1 MHRKESAMSASID
14 SVCGDCKHAGRR
26 GGTRGAWLC
35 TVWSLIILTLTILV
49 TPDVAVAQSWEHIPL
64 VGVLS
69 PATPEPASS
78 AGRGLTAF
86 RQGLQE
92 LGYVEGQTIRLA
104 YRFAEWH
111 WDRLPALAA
120 ELVQLQPDVIVTNT
134 GAGVLAA
141 QQATATIPIVV
152 AIGPD
157 LVELGLV
164 TSLAQPSGNITG
176 QILRDAELAGKRLE
190 LLKNAVPTIT
200 HVTLLVDPVSTLS
213 PPYVRA
219 SEAAAHALGI
229 RLQRVDAGTPE
240 AIDAALGTVATG
252 GTNALMIQ
260 DSAMFSAQRQRLLD
274 FARTHRLPT
283 VCGGRQYVEAGCL
296 IAYSPSHVEMMRRA
310 AVFVDK
316 LLKGAKPAD
325 LPMELPDKLELFLN
339 LQTAEVL
346 GITIPPTLLI
356 LANEVIK

>member
-1 MHRKESAMSASID
+1 MSASID
-14 SVCGDCKHAGRR
+14 SVCGDCRPAGSR
-26 GGTRGAWLC
+26 GRTRAAWLC
-35 TVWSLIILTLTILV
+35 TVWSIVTLTLTILV
-49 TPDVAVAQSWEHIPL
+49 TPDVAVGQSREKIPL

-92 LGYVEGQTIRLA
+92 LGYVEGQTIRLV

-141 QQATATIPIVV
+141 HQATATIPIVV
-152 AIGPD
+152 TVGPD
-157 LVELGLV
+157 LVDLGLV
-164 TSLAQPSGNITG
+164 ASLAHPSGNITG

-190 LLKNAVPTIT
+190 LLKDAVPTIT
-200 HVTLLVDPVSTLS
+200 HVAVLVDPGSSLS
-213 PPYVRA
+213 PAYA
-219 SEAAAHALGI
+219 NDIEAAAQALGVQ
-229 RLQRVDAGTPE
+229 LQRVEAGTLE
-240 AIDAALGTVATG
+240 TIDTALTTIATG
-252 GTNALMIQ
+252 GADALMIQ

-274 FARTHRLPT
+274 FARAHRLPT

-296 IAYSPSHVEMMRRA
+296 IAYSPNHVEMARHA
-310 AVFVDK
+310 TVFVDK
-316 LLKGAKPAD
+316 LLKGATPAD
-325 LPMELPDKLELFLN
+325 LPMELPNKLELFLN

-346 GITIPPTLLI
+346 GITLPPTLLM
-356 LANEVIK
+356 LADEVIK

>member
-1 MHRKESAMSASID
+1 
-14 SVCGDCKHAGRR
+14 
-26 GGTRGAWLC
+26 
-35 TVWSLIILTLTILV
+35 V
-49 TPDVAVAQSWEHIPL
+49 TPDVAVAQSRENIPL

-69 PATPEPASS
+69 PGTPEPASS
-78 AGRGLTAF
+78 TGRGLTAF

-120 ELVQLQPDVIVTNT
+120 ELVQLQPDVIVTHT

-157 LVELGLV
+157 LVDLGLV
-164 TSLAQPSGNITG
+164 ASLAQPSGNITG

-190 LLKNAVPTIT
+190 LLKDAVPTIT

-229 RLQRVDAGTPE
+229 RLQRVDASTPE
-240 AIDAALGTVATG
+240 AIDTALVTVTTG
-252 GTNALMIQ
+252 GATALMIQ
-260 DSAMFSAQRQRLLD
+260 DSSLFNAQRQHILD
-274 FARTHRLPT
+274 FARTHQLPT
-283 VCGGRQYVEAGCL
+283 VCGGRSYAEAGCL
-296 IAYSPSHVEMMRRA
+296 IAYSPNHVEMARHA

-325 LPMELPDKLELFLN
+325 LPMQLPDKLELFLN

-346 GITIPPTLLI
+346 GITIPPTLLM
-356 LANEVIK
+356 LADEVIK